1 MLLSGSFG
9 EEIMVRGSGG
19 GLRGPLAADA
29 SGFGVELTRLGY
41 SRSTAVKHLRLL
53 ARLSG
58 WLDDEAL
65 GVGVVATEAVEP
77 FFERRRAAGYTYFRT
92 RRALTPLLGYLRRL
106 GRLDDAVPA
115 SVGGPVEVL
124 VDGFGVYL
132 VRERGLV
139 AGTVACYVRVAG
151 TFLVERSGDSGVDLT
166 GLNAGVVADFATR
179 ACCPLGLSAKRSTI
193 SALRCL
199 LRYLAL
205 QGLTETGL
213 DQAALSVA
221 GGGVLPPRGIDPA
234 VVRRILAGCDRRRG
248 IGRRDYAILMLLAR
262 LGLRGGEVVGLGLG
276 DIDWRAGE
284 IVVRGKGGRSDRLP
298 LPVDVGEAVAGYLRR
313 GRPASDSRRLFLR
326 MIAPFEG
333 LAGTGALR
341 SVLARACARAGVNYA
356 SPHRLRHT
364 AATGM
369 LAAGASLPEIGQ
381 VLRHATIGATAT
393 YARVDHEALRVLAPS
408 WPGAER

>member
-1 MLLSGSFG
+1 M
-9 EEIMVRGSGG
+9 
-19 GLRGPLAADA
+19 
-29 SGFGVELTRLGY
+29 ELTRLGY
-41 SRSTAVKHLRLL
+41 STSAAVKHLRLL
-53 ARLSG
+53 GRLSG
-58 WLDDEAL
+58 WLEDEKL
-65 GVGVVATEAVEP
+65 GIAVLATGAVEP
-77 FFERRRAAGYTYFRT
+77 FFDRRRAAGYTYFRS
-92 RRALTPLLGYLRRL
+92 RRALTPLVGYLRRS
-106 GRLDDAVPA
+106 GRLGDAVPDSA
-115 SVGGPVEVL
+115 VEPVQVL
-124 VDGFGVYL
+124 VAGFRAYL

-139 AGTVACYVRVAG
+139 SGTVACYVRVAG
-151 TFLVERSGDSGVDLT
+151 MFLAERSGDGGVDLA
-166 GLNAGVVADFATR
+166 GLKAGVVADFATR
-179 ACCPLGLSAKRSTI
+179 ACSPLGLSAKRSTI

-205 QGLTETGL
+205 GGLTVTGL

-234 VVRRILAGCDRRRG
+234 VVPRLLAGCDRRSG
-248 IGRRDYAILMLLAR
+248 IGQRDYAILMLLAR

-298 LPVDVGEAVAGYLRR
+298 LPVDVGEALAGYLRQ
-313 GRPASDSRRLFLR
+313 GRPISDSRRLILR
-326 MIAPFEG
+326 MIAPFDG

-341 SVLARACARAGVNYA
+341 SVLARACVRAGVDYA

-381 VLRHATIGATAT
+381 VLRHATVNATAT

-408 WPGAER
+408 WPGAGR